1 VEEPTRV
8 TDTVEPEA
16 ARTRDALAD
25 ICGEIAA
32 AFRRTWG
39 RGPVRTS
46 ARWAGPDMLVV
57 LLENGHNDAEKS
69 LRAAGLIQQILE
81 GRQLLQTLV
90 GDELVE
96 IVERNT
102 GRRVITTLSS
112 TRLDPDLSAEMF
124 LLGDEVPP
132 AIMDRAETASQRARD
147 LGEMA
152 RAVTAQ
158 SRLASRKARA
168 TRSSR

>member
-8 TDTVEPEA
+8 TDPVEA
-16 ARTRDALAD
+16 AGPPARDVLAD

-32 AFRRTWG
+32 AFRRAWG
-39 RGPVRTS
+39 RGPVKTS
-46 ARWAGPDMLVV
+46 ARWAGQDMLVI

-69 LRAAGLIQQILE
+69 LRAAGLIQHILE
-81 GRQLLQTLV
+81 GRQLLQALV
-90 GDELVE
+90 EHDLVE

-102 GRRVITTLSS
+102 GRHVITTLSA

-124 LLGDEVPP
+124 LLGDEAPP
-132 AIMDRAETASQRARD
+132 ALMDRAETASQRARD
-147 LGEMA
+147 LTEMA

-158 SRLASRKARA
+158 SRLAGRKARA
-168 TRSSR
+168 TRTSR